1 MKIFF
6 IFIFNTGSFQSI
18 RFSNQSVFPPKMHKR
33 SVASEVTV
41 YFNFGFSGV
50 NLESNSISQYA
61 LTDLLSHLRQSVTVR
76 AFNEEID
83 SNNLENLAISELE
96 IDEIVFVTQR
106 DCKFHFK
113 ITFKVFH
120 TSSTV
125 TSSAFEDVDKIT
137 KKMFDKIT
145 KTSIMPEFECSLPL
159 FCKTR
164 FPRNVYTPA
173 HLRCRCNPS
182 SSLIYGPT
190 FKSPTFM
197 TMTFFFAMTNPFFS
211 N

>member
-1 MKIFF
+1 LKIFF
-6 IFIFNTGSFQSI
+6 IFIFYVGSIPSY
-18 RFSNQSVFPPKMHKR
+18 FPAKMQIAR

-50 NLESNSISQYA
+50 NLDSGSISQYA

-83 SNNLENLAISELE
+83 SKNDTLAISELE
-96 IDEIVFVTQR
+96 IDEIVFVIQYE
-106 DCKFHFK
+106 CKFHFK

-145 KTSIMPEFECSLPL
+145 KTSIMPEFECSPC
-159 FCKTR
+159 FVKPDFRATCTR
-164 FPRNVYTPA
+164 QHVCGVMA
-173 HLRCRCNPS
+173 
-182 SSLIYGPT
+182 I
-190 FKSPTFM
+190 
-197 TMTFFFAMTNPFFS
+197 
-211 N
+211 

>member
-1 MKIFF
+1 MQLA
-6 IFIFNTGSFQSI
+6 T
-18 RFSNQSVFPPKMHKR
+18 R
-33 SVASEVTV
+33 SVASEVAV

-50 NLESNSISQYA
+50 NLDFSSISQYA

-83 SNNLENLAISELE
+83 SKNDTLAISELE

-113 ITFKVFH
+113 IIFKVFH

-145 KTSIMPEFECSLPL
+145 KTTDLD
-159 FCKTR
+159 
-164 FPRNVYTPA
+164 
-173 HLRCRCNPS
+173 
-182 SSLIYGPT
+182 
-190 FKSPTFM
+190 
-197 TMTFFFAMTNPFFS
+197 
-211 N
+211 